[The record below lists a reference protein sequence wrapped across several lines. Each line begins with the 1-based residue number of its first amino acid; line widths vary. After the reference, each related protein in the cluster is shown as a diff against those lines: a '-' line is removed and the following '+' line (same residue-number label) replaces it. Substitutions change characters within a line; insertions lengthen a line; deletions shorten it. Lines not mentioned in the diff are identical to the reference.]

1 MVEFIVALIVFVI
14 FVLMVVGYIANI
26 VKLVRS
32 SSVTGMTLAR
42 VCGIFVFPLGA
53 ILGAF

>member
-1 MVEFIVALIVFVI
+1 MEEFIIALIVLVI
-14 FVLMVVGYIANI
+14 FVLMLIGYVANI